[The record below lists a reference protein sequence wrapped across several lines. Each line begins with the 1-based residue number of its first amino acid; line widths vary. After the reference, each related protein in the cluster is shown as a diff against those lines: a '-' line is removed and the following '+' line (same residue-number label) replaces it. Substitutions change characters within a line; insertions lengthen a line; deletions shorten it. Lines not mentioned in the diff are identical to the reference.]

1 MEIERPLYNLN
12 DILPNQAFAKSDV
25 MKLKSPEPNML
36 KYQNEKYVNLHI
48 ATPLLKPVKTKVDIP
63 PLDAFPSP
71 AIPVNAESI
80 FGLETGSR

>member
-1 MEIERPLYNLN
+1 MEIERPLNNLN

-25 MKLKSPEPNML
+25 MKLKKSRAE
-36 KYQNEKYVNLHI
+36 YQNEKYVNLHI
-48 ATPLLKPVKTKVDIP
+48 ATPLLQPVKTKIDIP

-80 FGLETGSR
+80 FGLETGSRYVS